1 MKMNINNILVIAQKE
16 FADIIWSPRFLVIM
30 GVLMVAVLASGY
42 EAGQLMARI
51 AEKGG
56 FVGMEITLNPLMM
69 GFTSFTHVI
78 GSTGALVAI
87 ILGFEAIVKE
97 RKSGSLNVLMTH
109 PVYRDNVITGK
120 LIGMMAAL
128 GLVIV
133 MAVAVPVGIMLIV
146 SGITVNPD
154 EFSRII
160 IYVVLVFLLLLT
172 YLGLGITTSIFS
184 KESSNSL
191 VYSIAVWVVLGTLL
205 MQISF
210 MAASIITDQTMYSM
224 EGPEDSDKYFA
235 VAHKISQLSP
245 ITHFQELIS
254 GSLQGSGAVY
264 DLESGSTSTIMQG
277 IFDMSHTLGYWIKQ
291 YWMNLAVLIVSPMI
305 LLIISFVAFLRQDI
319 TL

>member
-1 MKMNINNILVIAQKE
+1 MKRNINNMLVIAQKE
-16 FADIIWSPRFLVIM
+16 FADIIWSPRFIVIL

-42 EAGQLMARI
+42 QAGQLMAQF
-51 AEKGG
+51 AEKGDFIG
-56 FVGMEITLNPLMM
+56 VGMTLNPLMM
-69 GFTSFTHVI
+69 GFASFTHVI
-78 GSTGALVAI
+78 GSTGTLVAI

-120 LIGMMAAL
+120 LLGMMAAL
-128 GLVIV
+128 ALVII

-146 SGITVNPD
+146 SGITVNPE

-172 YLGLGITTSIFS
+172 YLALGITTSIFS

-205 MQISF
+205 LEISF

-224 EGPEDSDKYFA
+224 EGPEDSEKYFA
-235 VAHKISQLSP
+235 VAHQITQLSP
-245 ITHFQELIS
+245 LTHFRELIS
-254 GSLQGSGAVY
+254 GSLQGSVAVY
-264 DLESGSTSTIMQG
+264 DVESGSTMTTMTG